1 MATTT
6 TTPTNAAPQANWP
19 ASWRKTGR
27 MGAVVTI
34 LGENWTQCG
43 YTDEASALV
52 EKVNARCAGMT
63 ADEIRTLYKL
73 GRS

>member
-1 MATTT
+1 MITTQSH
-6 TTPTNAAPQANWP
+6 AEPQAAWP
-19 ASWRKTGR
+19 AAWRKTDR

-34 LGENWTQCG
+34 LGEDWTQCG
-43 YTDEASALV
+43 RADEARDLV

-63 ADEIRTLYKL
+63 ADEIRALYKL